1 MATVEG
7 RVAAISLY
15 RTLLRAAQLIPQEN
29 KKMFAQDRIREGFR
43 CVRSYKGLVGM
54 RPCARTR
61 ACRSHLQ
68 TWTCSGRD
76 EGWALLIVYPQEG
89 GPGVC
94 GLA

>member
-43 CVRSYKGLVGM
+43 ESKDETDKEKLREMFLLGYTQLESIEVQ
-54 RPCARTR
+54 TN
-61 ACRSHLQ
+61 HLNNL
-68 TWTCSGRD
+68 TSAMDFGR
-76 EGWALLIVYPQEG
+76 GRG
-89 GPGVC
+89 TT
-94 GLA
+94 